1 MKEAEARVTFTSS
14 KAEGGEVLVCKD
26 YLRGWCLSVARV
38 VKRYLRNAAIFPQEL
53 GEYCA
58 LLDGI

>member
-53 GEYCA
+53 GE
-58 LLDGI
+58 